1 MLLKQFSILSLTLLQ
16 AIGLTGKYHSQNL
29 DIIPEDAYLQARHDI
44 PANSHYILKDLPAN
58 YVKDASVD
66 YTFIIQA
73 ALKKYNN
80 VVFPAFPLLI
90 NDSGLNIESNKNIY
104 FLQGSE
110 LRMMP
115 SIKKSFYILR
125 IRGANHVNL
134 YNPVLKGDR
143 YQHLGTTGEWGMGLS
158 ILGSSN
164 VKVFNARI
172 TECWGDGIYIADN
185 EGIPCKNIQISN
197 SSVSRNRRD
206 GISVISVDGLK
217 MENIYAGFSD
227 GTKPLAGINFEPN
240 DFKDELKN
248 ISLNKINTEANL
260 GAGIQISMSNLY
272 GGSNKTIGI
281 NISNHTDKGSERSF
295 YSSIHLKKQVD
306 DERVSGNI
314 QINNANWIHNT
325 FRPMVA
331 DLNEENIQLLL
342 NNIQITDKNGKQYKG
357 EAAKKFLSSKYYI
370 NPLSNYKISN

>member
-1 MLLKQFSILSLTLLQ
+1 MLLKQISIIVSLALLQ
-16 AIGLTGKYHSQNL
+16 ATGLTGKKGNQSPEINPETSHSTNNG
-29 DIIPEDAYLQARHDI
+29 IT
-44 PANSHYILKDLPAN
+44 ANSHYILKDLPPN

-66 YTFIIQA
+66 YTSIIQA
-73 ALKKYNN
+73 ALNKYNH

-90 NDSGLNIESNKNIY
+90 NDSGLNIGSNKALS
-104 FLQGSE
+104 FLPGSE

-115 SIKKSFYILR
+115 SIKKNFYILR
-125 IRGANHVNL
+125 MRGVSNVTL

-143 YQHLGTTGEWGMGLS
+143 YQHLDNVGEWGMGIS

-164 VKVFNARI
+164 IKVFNAHI
-172 TECWGDGIYIADN
+172 TECWGDGIYIGDN
-185 EGIPCKNIQISN
+185 NGIPSKNIQISN
-197 SSVSRNRRD
+197 SYVSRNRRD
-206 GISVISVDGLK
+206 GISVVSVDGLK
-217 MENIYAGFSD
+217 MENIYAGYSN

-240 DFKDELKN
+240 NSKDELKN

-272 GGSNKTIGI
+272 GGSNKIIGI

-295 YSSIHLKKQVD
+295 YSSIYLKKQVD

-314 QINNANWIHNT
+314 QVNNAHWINNT

-342 NNIQITDKNGKQYKG
+342 NNIQITDKDGKLYKG